1 MGIKEEKKN
10 ERNKLTANKQ
20 SHKSQDLRLTEPST
34 KS

>member
-10 ERNKLTANKQ
+10 ERNKLTPNKQ
-20 SHKSQDLRLTEPST
+20 SHKSQDLRLTEPNT